1 MKEKFE
7 KEKKETKEKIT
18 ALTKWIEASIKDMLD
33 YLNEDDFKNAE
44 VEAEDIVELAVWIC
58 EELEAMARLKKML
71 KDEGKDRKRD

>member
-18 ALTKWIEASIKDMLD
+18 ALTKWIEESIKDMLD
-33 YLNEDDFKNAE
+33 YLSEDDFENAK

-71 KDEGKDRKRD
+71 EDEGED